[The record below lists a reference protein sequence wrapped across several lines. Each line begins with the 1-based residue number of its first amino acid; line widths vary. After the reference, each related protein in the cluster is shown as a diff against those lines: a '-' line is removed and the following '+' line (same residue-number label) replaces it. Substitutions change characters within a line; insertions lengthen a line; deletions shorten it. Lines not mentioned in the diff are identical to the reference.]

1 MGRFDGRVALV
12 TGAASGIGEAT
23 AARFAA
29 EGASVLAVDVDAPG
43 LEAAAAGLGGGDR
56 VRTHAADVSDRPACQ
71 AAVDAAV
78 RAFGKLDAVVNC
90 AGINRFHRFEDMP
103 AEDWHRI
110 LAVNLTGVAFVCQ
123 AALPR
128 LLETRGVIVNVASVA
143 GLKGQAYTVAYCASK
158 GGVVQLTRALAMEYV
173 DRGVRINAI
182 APGGVHTPMS
192 RTLRFPPEMDWEL
205 VKPYIGRRGLC
216 QPQEIAGAIAWL
228 ASDEAAF
235 VHGAV
240 LAMDGGITA
249 G

>member
-1 MGRFDGRVALV
+1 M
-12 TGAASGIGEAT
+12 
-23 AARFAA
+23 
-29 EGASVLAVDVDAPG
+29 
-43 LEAAAAGLGGGDR
+43 
-56 VRTHAADVSDRPACQ
+56 
-71 AAVDAAV
+71 
-78 RAFGKLDAVVNC
+78 NC
-90 AGINRFHRFEDMP
+90 AGINRFHRFEEMP

-123 AALPR
+123 AALPQ

-158 GGVVQLTRALAMEYV
+158 GGVVQLTRSLAMEYV

-182 APGGVHTPMS
+182 APGGVHTPMN
-192 RTLRFPPEMDWEL
+192 RALTFPPSMDWEL

-216 QPQEIAGAIAWL
+216 QPHEIAGAIAWL
-228 ASDEAAF
+228 ASDEASF

-240 LAMDGGITA
+240 LAMDGGVTA

>member
-12 TGAASGIGEAT
+12 TGAASGIGQAT

-29 EGASVLAVDVDAPG
+29 EGACVLALDVDVAG
-43 LEAAAAGLGGGDR
+43 LEAAAAGLGVGGR
-56 VRTHAADVSDRPACQ
+56 VLPHAADVSDRAACA

-78 RAFGKLDAVVNC
+78 GAFGRLDTVVNC
-90 AGINRFHRFEDMP
+90 AGINRFHVFEEMP

-143 GLKGQAYTVAYCASK
+143 GVKGQAYTVAYCASK

-182 APGGVHTPMS
+182 APGGVHTPMNQ
-192 RTLRFPPEMDWEL
+192 TLRFPPAMDWEL

-240 LAMDGGITA
+240 LAVDGGVTA